1 MGSNVTVGDTW
12 VFHGDHVTVGTTT
25 LSKDDILSSMAA
37 SCDTWVHDHFAE
49 HYNRSAA
56 VKKVRAREAL
66 EVQRGLAMRKV
77 TLDKRATKR
86 AMIHTEKEKLKYDN
100 KCAQQD
106 RHNAKSGKS
115 KTMFRLMNPDD
126 ALEVHQGLAQRKMTL
141 DKRAMKRASM
151 NTEKEK
157 LKYDKKCTQQDRY
170 NAKSGRSKT
179 MCRLVNQGYLV

>member
-25 LSKDDILSSMAA
+25 LSRDDILFSMAA

-49 HYNRSAA
+49 HHNRSAA

-66 EVQRGLAMRKV
+66 EVQRGLAKRKV

-86 AMIHTEKEKLKYDN
+86 AMIDTEKEKLKYDA

-115 KTMFRLMNPDD
+115 KTMFRLINPD
-126 ALEVHQGLAQRKMTL
+126 ALEVQQGLAQRKVTL

-157 LKYDKKCTQQDRY
+157 LKYDKKCTQQDRH

-179 MCRLVNQGYLV
+179 MYHLVNQGYLV

>member
-12 VFHGDHVTVGTTT
+12 KSYGDHVTVGTTT
-25 LSKDDILSSMAA
+25 LSKDDYFSSMVA

-66 EVQRGLAMRKV
+66 EVQRGLAKRKV
-77 TLDKRATKR
+77 TIDKRAIKR
-86 AMIHTEKEKLKYDN
+86 ARIGTEKERLKYDAR
-100 KCAQQD
+100 CAHQD

-115 KTMFRLMNPDD
+115 KTMSRLINLEEPG
-126 ALEVHQGLAQRKMTL
+126 ALEVERGLAQRQTTL
-141 DKRAMKRASM
+141 KKRAMKRASM

-157 LKYDKKCTQQDRY
+157 LKYDATCLKQDRH
-170 NAKSGRSKT
+170 NAKSGKSKT
-179 MCRLVNQGYLV
+179 MYRLLNP